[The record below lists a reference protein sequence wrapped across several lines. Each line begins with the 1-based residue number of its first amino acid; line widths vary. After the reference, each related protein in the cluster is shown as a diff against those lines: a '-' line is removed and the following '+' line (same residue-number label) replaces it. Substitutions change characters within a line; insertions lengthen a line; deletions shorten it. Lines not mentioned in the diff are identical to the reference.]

1 MIAEIMGRRTQAAE
15 QLSCLWNWPAS
26 KTQKVTKVE
35 EDDKGSS
42 SSWLWPPHASSGP
55 MCWRTSSTS
64 PGSSLTPS
72 SANSRTMRWKTMG
85 LSSLPSILTLWG
97 TLGCLTCN
105 QHHHHHHHHY
115 YVQDF
120 GMLHLQGRRA
130 ASSLA
135 SCFSQFAHK
144 STTVFQVVLSFA
156 LSFVFLKYSPG
167 LHTIKQTASLLVLL
181 IAF

>member
-1 MIAEIMGRRTQAAE
+1 MAVASACFKWADVLENQFDKSWVELDTILC
-15 QLSCLWNWPAS
+15 QL
-26 KTQKVTKVE
+26 
-35 EDDKGSS
+35 EDDEVGK
-42 SSWLWPPHASSGP
+42 L
-55 MCWRTSSTS
+55 
-64 PGSSLTPS
+64 
-72 SANSRTMRWKTMG
+72 G
-85 LSSLPSILTLWG
+85 LSSLPSILTFCRA
-97 TLGCLTCN
+97 LGCPTCSN
-105 QHHHHHHHHY
+105 HHHHCHHHHHY

-167 LHTIKQTASLLVLL
+167 LNSLKQTGSLLFLL
-181 IAF
+181 IAC